1 MIAYNKEWLKN
12 LVIREEAGSAFH
24 EYCIEESELNAIN
37 NKYSIQF
44 YTPQYFIAVG
54 LFLLTI
60 IILFFSFG
68 VLALLFID
76 SFERIIGGLA
86 IFFGMLTYA
95 GLEYMIQTKKHYR
108 SGVDD
113 ALLWMAAISISG
125 GVIHL
130 TGSEELISCVIVF
143 IICLYGVLRF
153 TDRLMAVAAYVCLMG
168 VFYYSFTGMGVYG
181 KMLAPFA
188 LMAVSAIVYFVAT
201 IIKNNGTNNLY
212 NECLQVSRVIALL
225 GFYCA
230 GNYYVVREI
239 SDEMLHLNLQ
249 DNQSIPFAWLFWICT
264 VTIPVVYLLAG
275 IQRKDKMWIR
285 TGLVLM
291 VAAVLTIKY
300 YYYVAAVETIM
311 TLGGIALLGI
321 VYGLSQYLKKPRF
334 GFTGMDS
341 SIHDKEEKMQV
352 ESLVISETF
361 SAKPEAAD
369 VTRFGGG
376 GFGGGGSSS
385 DF

>member
-12 LVIREEAGSAFH
+12 LMIREEASNAFH

-37 NKYSIQF
+37 NKYPIQF
-44 YTPQYFIAVG
+44 YTPQYFIGIG

-68 VLALLFID
+68 VLALLFMD
-76 SFERIIGGLA
+76 SFERVIGGLA

-95 GLEYMIQTKKHYR
+95 GLEYMAQTKKHYR

-113 ALLWMAAISISG
+113 ALLWVAAISISG

-130 TGSEELISCVIVF
+130 TGSGELISCVIAF

-153 TDRLMAVAAYVCLMG
+153 TDRPMAVAAYVCLMG
-168 VFYYSFTGMGVYG
+168 VFYYSITSMEVYG

-188 LMAVSAIVYFVAT
+188 LMAVSGIIYFVAT
-201 IIKNNGTNNLY
+201 TIKNKDNNNLY
-212 NECLQVSRVIALL
+212 HECLQVSRIITLL

-230 GNYYVVREI
+230 GNYFVVREL
-239 SDEMLHLNLQ
+239 SNEMLHLDLQ

-264 VTIPVVYLLAG
+264 ITIPVVYLLVG
-275 IQRKDKMWIR
+275 IQGKDKMWIR

-300 YYYVAAVETIM
+300 YYYIVAVETIM
-311 TLGGIALLGI
+311 TVGGMALLGI

-334 GFTGMDS
+334 GFTGTDS
-341 SIHDKEEKMQV
+341 SIHDKEEKIQV
-352 ESLVISETF
+352 ESLVVSETF
-361 SAKPEAAD
+361 SPTPEAAD